1 MTSLQDCAVSTY
13 VYIGRPLAEAIEL
26 LAAEGWKHIEIMCEG
41 RHGVLLEWTA
51 DQLASLVRK
60 GKELGIR
67 WSIHAPI
74 TGCNPAAADGQRR
87 AEAETLLLDTLRA
100 AEALGCSYVV
110 LHAGELSAADTE
122 AAPLRDAAGA
132 GGASA
137 GQREAAGAGGASA
150 GLREAAKARV
160 VRFLQR
166 ILTKTA
172 GSAAVIAL
180 ENVPP
185 YPGLLGTE
193 VTELLEL
200 AARVN
205 SSRIGLVFDS
215 GHALMA
221 GRDRCLLMLQQAMPR
236 LVALHLSDNAAEQ
249 DEHLGL
255 GQGKLPLEAMLAG
268 LAAGGFNG
276 AWVLEL
282 RYPGDLLPS
291 AAKLHHLRKQYQAV
305 YGIEPV
311 PGIR

>member
-1 MTSLQDCAVSTY
+1 MSLQNCAVSTY

-41 RHGVLLEWTA
+41 RHGELLEWTA
-51 DQLASLVRK
+51 DQLASLARK
-60 GKELGIR
+60 GKDLGIR

-74 TGCNPAAADGQRR
+74 TGCNPAAADGQQR
-87 AEAETLLLDTLRA
+87 AEAETLLLNTLRV
-100 AEALGCSYVV
+100 AEVLDCSYVV
-110 LHAGELSAADTE
+110 LHAGELSAEGAEETGAEPGAASLPEE
-122 AAPLRDAAGA
+122 AAVMAGPGA
-132 GGASA
+132 ASA
-137 GQREAAGAGGASA
+137 GS
-150 GLREAAKARV
+150 REAAKARV

-166 ILTKTA
+166 ILAETA

-221 GRDRCLLMLQQAMPR
+221 GRERCLLMLQQAMPR

-255 GQGKLPLEAMLAG
+255 GQGKVPLEAMLAG

-282 RYPGDLLPS
+282 RHPGDLLPS

>member
-1 MTSLQDCAVSTY
+1 M
-13 VYIGRPLAEAIEL
+13 
-26 LAAEGWKHIEIMCEG
+26 
-41 RHGVLLEWTA
+41 
-51 DQLASLVRK
+51 
-60 GKELGIR
+60 
-67 WSIHAPI
+67 
-74 TGCNPAAADGQRR
+74 
-87 AEAETLLLDTLRA
+87 
-100 AEALGCSYVV
+100 
-110 LHAGELSAADTE
+110 
-122 AAPLRDAAGA
+122 
-132 GGASA
+132 
-137 GQREAAGAGGASA
+137 
-150 GLREAAKARV
+150 
-160 VRFLQR
+160 RFLQR
-166 ILTKTA
+166 ILAETA

-200 AARVN
+200 AGRVD

-221 GRDRCLLMLQQAMPR
+221 GKERCLLMMQQAMPR

-255 GQGKLPLEAMLAG
+255 GQGKVPLEAMLAG
-268 LAAGGFNG
+268 LTAGGFKG

-282 RYPGDLLPS
+282 RHPGDLLPS
-291 AAKLHHLRKQYQAV
+291 AARLHHLRKQYQAV

>member
-1 MTSLQDCAVSTY
+1 MTALQNCAVSTY

-26 LAAEGWKHIEIMCEG
+26 LTAEGWKHIEIMCEG
-41 RHGVLLEWTA
+41 RHVELLEWTA
-51 DQLASLVRK
+51 GQLASLARK
-60 GKELGIR
+60 GKDLGIR

-74 TGCNPAAADGQRR
+74 TGCNPAAADEQQR
-87 AEAETLLLDTLRA
+87 AEAETLLLDTLRV
-100 AEALGCSYVV
+100 AEVLECSYVV
-110 LHAGELSAADTE
+110 LHAGELSAVDTE
-122 AAPLRDAAGA
+122 ETGAEPGGGALLEEAQATAGA
-132 GGASA
+132 GAASA
-137 GQREAAGAGGASA
+137 GA
-150 GLREAAKARV
+150 REAAKARV

-166 ILTKTA
+166 ILTETA

-221 GRDRCLLMLQQAMPR
+221 GKDRCLLMMQQAMPR
-236 LVALHLSDNAAEQ
+236 AVALHLSDNAAEQ

-268 LAAGGFNG
+268 LAAGGFKG

-282 RYPGDLLPS
+282 RHPRDLLPS
-291 AAKLHHLRKQYQAV
+291 AAKLHHLRKQYLAV

-311 PGIR
+311 SGIR

>member
-1 MTSLQDCAVSTY
+1 MTALQNCAVSTY

-26 LAAEGWKHIEIMCEG
+26 LTAEGWKHIEIMCEG
-41 RHGVLLEWTA
+41 RHVELLEWTA
-51 DQLASLVRK
+51 GQLASLARK
-60 GKELGIR
+60 GKDLGIR

-74 TGCNPAAADGQRR
+74 TGCNPAAADEQQR
-87 AEAETLLLDTLRA
+87 AEAETLLLDTLRV
-100 AEALGCSYVV
+100 AEVLECSYVV
-110 LHAGELSAADTE
+110 LHAGELSAVDTE
-122 AAPLRDAAGA
+122 ETGAEPGGRASGGSTGHCRCWSGFRRCTGSRQSA
-132 GGASA
+132 GGAFPPADTDGDRRLCGSYRA
-137 GQREAAGAGGASA
+137 GECS
-150 GLREAAKARV
+150 
-160 VRFLQR
+160 
-166 ILTKTA
+166 
-172 GSAAVIAL
+172 
-180 ENVPP
+180 P

-221 GRDRCLLMLQQAMPR
+221 GKDRCLLMMQQAMPR
-236 LVALHLSDNAAEQ
+236 AVALHLSDNAAEQ

-268 LAAGGFNG
+268 LAAGGFKG

-282 RYPGDLLPS
+282 RHPRDLLPS
-291 AAKLHHLRKQYQAV
+291 AAKLHHLRKQYLAV

-311 PGIR
+311 SGIR

>member
-41 RHGVLLEWTA
+41 RHGELLEWTA
-51 DQLASLVRK
+51 DQLASLARK
-60 GKELGIR
+60 GEDLGLR

-74 TGCNPAAADGQRR
+74 TGCNPAAVDEQQR
-87 AEAETLLLDTLRA
+87 AEAETLLLETLRA
-100 AEALGCSYVV
+100 ADVLGCSYVV
-110 LHAGELSAADTE
+110 LHAGELPAAGTEETAAEPGAASLPEE
-122 AAPLRDAAGA
+122 AAAEAGA
-132 GGASA
+132 G
-137 GQREAAGAGGASA
+137 AAAVDP
-150 GLREAAKARV
+150 REAAKARV

-166 ILTKTA
+166 ILAETA

-200 AARVN
+200 AARVD
-205 SSRIGLVFDS
+205 SSRISLVFDS

-221 GRDRCLLMLQQAMPR
+221 GKERCLLMLQQAMPR
-236 LVALHLSDNAAEQ
+236 LAALHLSDNAAEQ

-255 GQGKLPLEAMLAG
+255 GQGKVPLEAMLAG

-282 RYPGDLLPS
+282 RHPGDLLPS